1 MNVFLWIEK
10 YTKVF
15 FLLHFEHISS
25 SEHNNYGHKHERV
38 ECAITMSNYNQF
50 SEYLTIFGVN
60 NELILVLKTVMPYWK
75 AIDWIVCASM
85 CSMNI

>member
-1 MNVFLWIEK
+1 MCFCELKNTQRL
-10 YTKVF
+10 F
-15 FLLHFEHISS
+15 FLPHFEHISS

-60 NELILVLKTVMPYWK
+60 NELILVLKTVMPYWRQL
-75 AIDWIVCASM
+75 IGLFVLRCVQ
-85 CSMNI
+85 